1 MGYWKGSQTGL
12 PTSNLAFLQSIL
24 HRVEQIVWRI
34 PQMHATDH
42 GTDGGRTDTGQT
54 EHLQVF
60 SGSKLSRT
68 PAPSASPTTPPRSSP
83 SLGCLHNGLL
93 FKVFHATSPLLY
105 TPEPSLFSL
114 QQPSSHFNAVTL
126 WLSHLLGHNG
136 SSVRFYCHICLVHYC
151 VLGTYYKVRA

>member
-1 MGYWKGSQTGL
+1 MGYWRGSQTGR

-24 HRVEQIVWRI
+24 HRVEQMVWRI

-42 GTDGGRTDTGQT
+42 GTDGGGTDTGQT
-54 EHLQVF
+54 ERFQVF
-60 SGSKLSRT
+60 SSSKLSRT

-93 FKVFHATSPLLY
+93 FKIFPATSPLLY

-114 QQPSSHFNAVTL
+114 QQPPPTSMQLLYDFPIFFGTMEVLWDSTSISVLSTAV
-126 WLSHLLGHNG
+126 
-136 SSVRFYCHICLVHYC
+136 FLV
-151 VLGTYYKVRA
+151 LITK